1 MEIRKQPKDYPNFTQ
16 ILSIGL
22 TNVDKIIDT
31 IDFKEFLP
39 LNNELKLSNMKKEYT
54 KRLNY

>member
-1 MEIRKQPKDYPNFTQ
+1 MEIRKQPIDYPNFTQ

-22 TNVDKIIDT
+22 TNVDKAINT
-31 IDFKEFLP
+31 IDYNKFLP
-39 LNNELKLSNMKKEYT
+39 LNNELKLSDMKKEYF